1 MKLAPILFAFSL
13 MSCPAFAGE
22 PAQSLDLSPPEPA
35 MFANGSSTPY
45 RNDPPGTYYGDTTG
59 VAGASDDAPASRC
72 PTAPDGSER
81 SVTGSATVGMGW
93 SSRGGSSQYRG
104 LDLNYCKDS
113 YNDEGES
120 RLFNASIHI
129 DQVEGDGYG
138 AGRRGG
144 YGGPPRGA
152 PRRR

>member
-1 MKLAPILFAFSL
+1 MRRLPLLFAL
-13 MSCPAFAGE
+13 LPLAALAGE
-22 PAQSLDLSPPEPA
+22 STDALDLKPA
-35 MFANGSSTPY
+35 ERPMFADGATTPY

-59 VAGASDDAPASRC
+59 VAGASDDVPASRC

-120 RLFNASIHI
+120 RLFNATIHI

-138 AGRRGG
+138 VGRRGG
-144 YGGPPRGA
+144 YGGPPHGPGPRG
-152 PRRR
+152 R